1 MPLVSRLGPGGL
13 QPRYL
18 SPGQKVRPRTAIGQ
32 ECSEGNIFRNPCTP
46 PVVCREPPGL
56 PTAGSLGRIP
66 GRIAA
71 SSQNIFAV
79 IYGLAH
85 PRHSAISKMPP
96 KSAQPVQPP
105 FYSTALNVANFGAS
119 QAKFPIALAPEK
131 LSKQKLFFD
140 CYQQVCAA
148 FNLAFLPCFA
158 NLLLKPQGQT
168 TSVTIHSAIM
178 DLPSSLA
185 IGLALAECADVGSLR
200 IIDCQFPGNTL
211 QNVLHFTQ
219 NERQIHLSFERMA
232 IGPQMLD
239 SLAFMGYFNRMSLRF
254 TDCTLDQQALQR
266 ELQQAQAQSYQFLGL
281 TRCAVDHARLLAA
294 LYDPALYNFSLSG
307 IELFDAPPQHVVPT
321 LNAIVAAKAGAHF
334 ITLARRRFT
343 LALFT
348 PEFQNLR
355 FFDPATKKKYQQISA
370 YAVNLVLYV
379 RQQQHIFQTT
389 DAENGVKSVIDGLVS
404 KFLTSF
410 AVDDEE
416 LVDYLGMNDVFVGF
430 SGADGNFCMQSKLE
444 YIGCQGSGEDAILLE
459 GSVRAWFDGERLL
472 ERESEAL

>member
-1 MPLVSRLGPGGL
+1 MFGFVTRPPDASCLTP
-13 QPRYL
+13 
-18 SPGQKVRPRTAIGQ
+18 RPRRTSAQVFIPWPEGQ
-32 ECSEGNIFRNPCTP
+32 ATHGHRAGVQRGQYFQEPVHA

-56 PTAGSLGRIP
+56 PSEPAVGRIP

-148 FNLAFLPCFA
+148 FNLALLPCFA

-168 TSVTIHSAIM
+168 SSVTIHSAIM

-334 ITLARRRFT
+334 ITLARCRFV
-343 LALFT
+343 
-348 PEFQNLR
+348 
-355 FFDPATKKKYQQISA
+355 S
-370 YAVNLVLYV
+370 
-379 RQQQHIFQTT
+379 TT
-389 DAENGVKSVIDGLVS
+389 G
-404 KFLTSF
+404 
-410 AVDDEE
+410 
-416 LVDYLGMNDVFVGF
+416 
-430 SGADGNFCMQSKLE
+430 
-444 YIGCQGSGEDAILLE
+444 
-459 GSVRAWFDGERLL
+459 
-472 ERESEAL
+472 